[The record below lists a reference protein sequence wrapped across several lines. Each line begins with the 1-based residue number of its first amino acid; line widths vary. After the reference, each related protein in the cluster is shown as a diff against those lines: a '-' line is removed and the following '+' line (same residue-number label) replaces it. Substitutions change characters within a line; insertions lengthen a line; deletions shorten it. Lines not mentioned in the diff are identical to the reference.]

1 MPSWFLEPL
10 FKRQLSITQQRGRE
24 VVETPFQFAE
34 KSLVSLPPLLCVFF
48 SDSKGFKASAV
59 GVPSM
64 VSESLKQTTKDYTEE
79 EYLQAVKDSSAS
91 ACVGEIDH
99 SSTFLI

>member
-34 KSLVSLPPLLCVFF
+34 KNLVSLPPLLCVF
-48 SDSKGFKASAV
+48 
-59 GVPSM
+59 
-64 VSESLKQTTKDYTEE
+64 L
-79 EYLQAVKDSSAS
+79 L
-91 ACVGEIDH
+91 
-99 SSTFLI
+99 